1 MKVKNLNASSLKTRK
16 LIRQS
21 LTDIIKENGGVS
33 NVSVT
38 ALVKCAQINRST
50 FYTHYDSILQVAN
63 ELVDENI
70 DAYFDQLELQSVE
83 EIKTLFYQ
91 VYQQLDDHFHRLMGA
106 DPGVSIPELVKQLE
120 TENTV
125 VDAMLLRSAQR
136 MGERAFEKILPVI
149 RDDPTILDKEGLA
162 LELNVIINGML
173 MEILHYIQGDLET
186 SPQHMEECG
195 TALITDII
203 NRRRS
208 SD

>member
-1 MKVKNLNASSLKTRK
+1 MKVRNLNASSLKTRK
-16 LIRQS
+16 LIRQT

-38 ALVKCAQINRST
+38 ALVNRAQINRST

-63 ELVDENI
+63 ELVDESI
-70 DAYFDQLELQSVE
+70 DVYFDELELHSVE
-83 EIKTLFYQ
+83 DIKTLFYQ
-91 VYQQLDDHFHRLMGA
+91 VYRQLDENFHRLMGA
-106 DPGVSIPELVKQLE
+106 DPGVAIPELVKQLE
-120 TENTV
+120 TENTM
-125 VDAMLLRSAQR
+125 VDSMLLRSAQR
-136 MGERAFEKILPVI
+136 MGQRAFEKVLPVI
-149 RDDPTILDKEGLA
+149 HADPTILDKEGLA

-173 MEILHYIQGDLET
+173 MEILHYLQGDMET

-208 SD
+208 SN